1 MRRSGE
7 TTAAVMGA
15 PGHLSLSRV
24 PLAAPGPGEVRV
36 AVEHSA
42 ISTGTERLLWTGAM
56 PSFPGMGYPL
66 VPGYEAV
73 GRVVEA
79 GDGAE
84 HRLGERVFAPGC
96 KGFGEVRGLFG
107 AAAATLVTPAAR
119 VVAVDDALGDRAV
132 LLALAATARHAL
144 VDGPLPELII
154 GHGVL
159 GRLLARITIALGGTP
174 VVWERA
180 AARRDGAHGYSV
192 IDPAD
197 EDRRDYAVILDASGD
212 PALIDTL
219 IARLAHG
226 GELVLAGFYA
236 APIAFAFPPAFMRE
250 ARLRIA
256 AEWTPADLEA
266 TSALVR
272 SGALSLDGL
281 ITHRAPAAEAP
292 AAYATAFGD
301 TDCLKMVL
309 DWSDCA

>member
-1 MRRSGE
+1 MQRSGG

-15 PGHLSLSRV
+15 PGQLSLQHVS
-24 PLAAPGPGEVRV
+24 LAAPGPGEVRV

-42 ISTGTERLLWTGAM
+42 ISTGTERLLWTGDM
-56 PSFPGMGYPL
+56 PAFPGMGYPL

-79 GDGAE
+79 GEGAE
-84 HRLGERVFAPGC
+84 HRLGERVFAPGS

-107 AAAATLVTPAAR
+107 AAAAELVTPAAR
-119 VVAVDDALGDRAV
+119 IVAVDEDLGDRAV

-144 VDGPLPELII
+144 VGGPLPELIV

-159 GRLLARITIALGGTP
+159 GRLLARITVALGGAP
-174 VVWERA
+174 VVWERN
-180 AARRDGAHGYSV
+180 AARRDGAHGYTV
-192 IDPAD
+192 TDAAD
-197 EDRRDYAVILDASGD
+197 DDRRDYGVILDASGD
-212 PALIDTL
+212 PKLVDTL

-236 APIAFAFPPAFMRE
+236 APVSFAFPPAFMRE

-266 TSALVR
+266 TSGLVR

-281 ITHRAPAAEAP
+281 ITHRASAADAP
-292 AAYATAFGD
+292 AAYATAFND
-301 TDCLKMVL
+301 PECLKMVL
-309 DWSDCA
+309 DWSGCA